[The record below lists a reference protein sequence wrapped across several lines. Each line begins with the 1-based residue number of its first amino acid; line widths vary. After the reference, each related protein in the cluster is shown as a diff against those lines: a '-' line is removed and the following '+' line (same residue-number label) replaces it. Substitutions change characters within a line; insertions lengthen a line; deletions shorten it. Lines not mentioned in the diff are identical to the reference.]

1 MIACTIN
8 VTCDTMDIIEL
19 GAILWNYL
27 IKPSMS

>member
-8 VTCDTMDIIEL
+8 VTCGRMDIIEL

-27 IKPSMS
+27 KKP